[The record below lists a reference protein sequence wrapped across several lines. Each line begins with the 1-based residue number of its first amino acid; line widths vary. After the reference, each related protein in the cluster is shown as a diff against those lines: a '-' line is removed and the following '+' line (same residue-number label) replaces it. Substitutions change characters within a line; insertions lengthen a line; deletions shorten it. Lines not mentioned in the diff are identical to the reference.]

1 MTRRPVRRAGRAPLW
16 EQVLSDL
23 RARLDRGEFARG
35 FPSDRELTAT
45 YRVSRHTAREAVRH
59 LQREGAIS
67 RERGRGSWVRPLA
80 LEQQVGPLY
89 SLFRSIEAQGH
100 EQRSDVLDRGVVRD
114 ARVAARLGLRAD
126 ARLWHLRRVRRADGT
141 PFAVDDIW
149 LPERIGRTI
158 GDVDFTRT
166 AVYAELERLA
176 GVRPVRGWE
185 RIRPGLPTP
194 EQRRL
199 LGITARAPVFVVQRS
214 TEHARG
220 PLEWRVTIVRG
231 DAWAFTATW
240 SGGGTD
246 SGFAPEGAV
255 RGPRRRG
262 ARRRP

>member
-1 MTRRPVRRAGRAPLW
+1 MTRRPVRRTGRAPLW

-23 RARLDRGEFARG
+23 RARLDRGEFAEG
-35 FPSDRELTAT
+35 FPSDRELTTT

-67 RERGRGSWVRPLA
+67 RQRGRGSWVRPLS
-80 LEQQVGPLY
+80 LEQAVGPLY

-100 EQRSDVLDRGVVRD
+100 EQRSDVLGAGVVRD
-114 ARVAARLGLRAD
+114 ARVAARLGLRGD
-126 ARLWHLRRVRRADGT
+126 AALWHLRRLRRADGT

-149 LPERIGRTI
+149 LPERVARPLR
-158 GDVDFTRT
+158 DVDFTHT

-199 LGITARAPVFVVQRS
+199 LGVGARAPVFVIQRS

-220 PLEWRVTIVRG
+220 PLEWRVTVVRG
-231 DAWAFTATW
+231 DAWTFTATW
-240 SGGGTD
+240 SGGSAD

-255 RGPRRRG
+255 RASRG
-262 ARRRP
+262 RPARRRP